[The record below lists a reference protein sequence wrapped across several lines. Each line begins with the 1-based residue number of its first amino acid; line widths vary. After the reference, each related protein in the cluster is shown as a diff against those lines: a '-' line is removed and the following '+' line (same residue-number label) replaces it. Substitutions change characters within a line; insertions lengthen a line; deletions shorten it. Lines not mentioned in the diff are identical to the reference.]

1 MPPGRGEI
9 IRREYVRSKEL
20 LPNVNHLLFPQN
32 LALHFLL
39 KQLTSQHGKH
49 NCGHR
54 LTGPQCPR
62 EQCDL
67 GQHTQPLGIQPRVKQ
82 RGWHS
87 SKVIKSLKYMKK
99 NLKIQ
104 KKSSVQPSVHHT
116 RKQTSGKASYRD
128 APKWSTGLLG
138 VCKRQC
144 HQPHPPQ
151 LDAVTTKQS
160 KQLTQGFF
168 GILNK
173 PREVM
178 RLELN
183 HQMSLSWKAW
193 GSEALASLARTLT
206 CF

>member
-104 KKSSVQPSVHHT
+104 KKAQCSHLSITHANKPQGRLVIVMHPNGAPGFWECASVSATNHILHSWMLWLPS
-116 RKQTSGKASYRD
+116 KASSLHKD
-128 APKWSTGLLG
+128 SLEFSTSPGKWW
-138 VCKRQC
+138 
-144 HQPHPPQ
+144 
-151 LDAVTTKQS
+151 D
-160 KQLTQGFF
+160 
-168 GILNK
+168 
-173 PREVM
+173 
-178 RLELN
+178 
-183 HQMSLSWKAW
+183 
-193 GSEALASLARTLT
+193 
-206 CF
+206 